1 MCVCMCVYVCVCVS
15 MCVFWG
21 GDRCE
26 GCVRGS
32 RGGKTHRRKEVV
44 VSNTLYAS
52 IGLFWLYIRPLV
64 DVY

>member
-1 MCVCMCVYVCVCVS
+1 MRRV
-15 MCVFWG
+15 
-21 GDRCE
+21 CE
-26 GCVRGS
+26 GVKG
-32 RGGKTHRRKEVV
+32 GGKTHRRKEVV